1 LTAQQNIQAEIRRA
15 LPGDRRAVTETVAS
29 AFARDPAWTFLL
41 GERYRQ
47 LAPEFAGALFDQ
59 RVGAGSVWI
68 SAELTAVAMWDRPGG
83 AAERTP
89 QTERDAWTAFNQLAD
104 SGARARLAAYDAAI
118 HRARPQRP
126 HWYLGVLATHPAHRR
141 KGLASAV
148 LEPALKTASAEQA
161 ACFLETS
168 TDSNRRFYERRGF
181 QVEKDITAP
190 GAPQVWWM
198 RRPAQTART

>member
-1 LTAQQNIQAEIRRA
+1 
-15 LPGDRRAVTETVAS
+15 VTETVAS
-29 AFARDPAWTFLL
+29 AFARDPAWAFLL
-41 GERYRQ
+41 DERYPQ
-47 LAPEFAGALFDQ
+47 LAGEFAGALFDQ

-68 SAELTAVAMWDRPGG
+68 SAEATAVAMWEAPD
-83 AAERTP
+83 ASERTS
-89 QTERDAWTAFNQLAD
+89 QTERDAWTAFNELAD
-104 SGARARLAAYDAAI
+104 SRARARLAAYDAAI
-118 HRARPQRP
+118 HRARPERR

-148 LEPALKTASAEQA
+148 LEPALESASAEQA

-168 TDSNRRFYERRGF
+168 TESNRRFYERRGF
-181 QVEKDITAP
+181 QVERDITAP